1 VIATATSTVVKT
13 ITVGTGPVG
22 VAITPDGTHAYVANE
37 TSNTISVIATATNT
51 GVATVKV
58 GSGPFAVAIMP
69 PSKGISFSA
78 FNAKL
83 EIHLEK
89 NPKQDSFDLQSGF
102 ALASDSGSIVPVTLG
117 WHFHHDHSA
126 RFL

>member
-1 VIATATSTVVKT
+1 
-13 ITVGTGPVG
+13 
-22 VAITPDGTHAYVANE
+22 
-37 TSNTISVIATATNT
+37 VIATATNT
-51 GVATVKV
+51 AVATVKV

-102 ALASDSGSIVPVTLG
+102 ALASESGSIVPVTLAVTLRVG
-117 WHFHHDHSA
+117 TFTTIIPPGSFKA
-126 RFL
+126 ITGAGGAA